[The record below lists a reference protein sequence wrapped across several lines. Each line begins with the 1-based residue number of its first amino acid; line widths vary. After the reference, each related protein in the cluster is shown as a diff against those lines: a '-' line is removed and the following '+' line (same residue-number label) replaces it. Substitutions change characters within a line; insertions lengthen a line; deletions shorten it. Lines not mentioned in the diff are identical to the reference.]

1 MQIEPARQSDV
12 PALCALLSSLFEQ
25 EVEFAPDPEAQRRGL
40 EAILA
45 DHDVGL
51 ILVARRDGRV
61 IGMANLLF
69 TVSTALGARVAILDD
84 LVVDAAA
91 RGAGVGS
98 ALLERAIATA
108 REQGCRRIS
117 LHTDASNVSAQRL
130 YRRFGFAD
138 SSMLSLKLSLASSSD
153 VAQPD
158 RRRFV

>member
-1 MQIEPARQSDV
+1 MRIVPATRSDV
-12 PALCALLSSLFEQ
+12 PALCDLLGALFGQ

-45 DHDVGL
+45 DPDVGL
-51 ILVARRDGRV
+51 ILVARREGRV

-84 LVVDAAA
+84 LVVDPTE

-98 ALLERAIATA
+98 ALLERAIASA

-138 SSMLSLKLSLASSSD
+138 SSMLSMKLALG
-153 VAQPD
+153 
-158 RRRFV
+158 